1 MMTDKLTRLEILKE
15 LLSCVD
21 NLSMWQYNS
30 EMVLLNSNS
39 PQKTFFDTIFAVS
52 QCRQQ
57 ALEHCRQNSHPVLL
71 TNTIGMAWIALAD
84 NNSDGVLENIYVI
97 GPVFTANTTEK
108 SISQM
113 AQHMQIS
120 VSLKLDFLEQM
131 KTVPTVM
138 ISAFCRYG
146 AMLYYCLTGQKMD
159 AYDMLSLE
167 ESSFLTKEP
176 RHSKEMHGT
185 WTAEQMMLRIVEEGD
200 ENHQMLLSENQVHG
214 QIGKIAEAP
223 LRQCKNELII
233 WIALC
238 ARAAIRGG
246 LEVETAFT
254 ISDYYIQSVEESS
267 TTAEAYSY
275 SGEMFDTLV
284 RRVSQLKKNNYSRAV
299 SACIDYVKMNLWDK
313 IDPEA
318 MAQKLGYTTY
328 YLTTRFKKETGK
340 TLNSYINEQK
350 VEMAKL
356 QLIGTEKSLTEIS
369 EDLHFSSQ
377 NYFGSVFKKFT
388 GMTPGA
394 YRESKGK
401 NPT

>member
-1 MMTDKLTRLEILKE
+1 
-15 LLSCVD
+15 
-21 NLSMWQYNS
+21 
-30 EMVLLNSNS
+30 
-39 PQKTFFDTIFAVS
+39 
-52 QCRQQ
+52 
-57 ALEHCRQNSHPVLL
+57 
-71 TNTIGMAWIALAD
+71 
-84 NNSDGVLENIYVI
+84 
-97 GPVFTANTTEK
+97 
-108 SISQM
+108 
-113 AQHMQIS
+113 
-120 VSLKLDFLEQM
+120 
-131 KTVPTVM
+131 
-138 ISAFCRYG
+138 
-146 AMLYYCLTGQKMD
+146 
-159 AYDMLSLE
+159 MLSLE

-394 YRESKGK
+394 YRESKG
-401 NPT
+401 NRRYYPDSPVVPHAALCHLYLTLRRSS